1 MALEDAGVDI
11 IEAGFPINGKT
22 EQKSIKMIIRE
33 VENPEIALL
42 CRPIPEEIDLCQ
54 DLLSK
59 ANKSRL
65 HLWIATSPIHMKD
78 KLDMTPDEVLKK
90 AVMAIRY
97 AAGKFDTIQFSS
109 EDSTRSHLDFL
120 GKIMREAVRA
130 GADVVNLA
138 DTVGCAMPEHT
149 ALMVK
154 HIRAAVKDRVP
165 VGIHCH
171 NDLGLA
177 TANTVSALMAGANH
191 FDVTVTGI
199 GERAGNASLEQLA
212 IVMLFHSRHLN
223 VHCNLK
229 TDRLGALCD
238 TVVREMNLDIEI
250 SHPLIG
256 ENAFKH
262 ESGIHVHG
270 MLNNPLTYELV
281 NPEEL
286 GLGHGEFIIG
296 KHTGKAAVRHFL
308 EKNGLSIDKDSL
320 LKLTEL
326 IKEKTTYDGPFLD
339 ESELIDFATVN
350 GFDLTNMEGF
360 IDG

>member
-1 MALEDAGVDI
+1 
-11 IEAGFPINGKT
+11 
-22 EQKSIKMIIRE
+22 
-33 VENPEIALL
+33 
-42 CRPIPEEIDLCQ
+42 
-54 DLLSK
+54 
-59 ANKSRL
+59 
-65 HLWIATSPIHMKD
+65 
-78 KLDMTPDEVLKK
+78 
-90 AVMAIRY
+90 
-97 AAGKFDTIQFSS
+97 
-109 EDSTRSHLDFL
+109 
-120 GKIMREAVRA
+120 
-130 GADVVNLA
+130 
-138 DTVGCAMPEHT
+138 
-149 ALMVK
+149 
-154 HIRAAVKDRVP
+154 
-165 VGIHCH
+165 
-171 NDLGLA
+171 
-177 TANTVSALMAGANH
+177 
-191 FDVTVTGI
+191 
-199 GERAGNASLEQLA
+199 
-212 IVMLFHSRHLN
+212 
-223 VHCNLK
+223 
-229 TDRLGALCD
+229 
-238 TVVREMNLDIEI
+238 MNLDIEI

-350 GFDLTNMEGF
+350 GFDLTNMGGF